1 VTQQVSSPPPP
12 KQVSHPLPEQREHSS
27 KKGILVLLVLVG
39 MLLLLFTGQLTWN
52 ISQTITHKAS
62 TRPRPTA
69 SVNVDSGPLLP
80 PGKSSA
86 PQLTLPAGNYVVY
99 EQQKNISLVAASGGI
114 ATPLTTP
121 DYSYNRAVPARILPS
136 GQLLY
141 SGNGL
146 WLADIFDGTAQQ
158 IATLP
163 AGQVITSM
171 ALSADGTTTAWSTEP
186 ANGIGNTVL
195 YAGPLKKSV
204 PIYQHDATDC
214 PCYRV
219 FSFLHGSGAK
229 ANSTLL
235 LTDDRGDHHAVQY
248 GLWSLDLTETPLANP
263 QMLLAGDTLQGPL
276 ALSPSGNTLLY
287 STSLGIV
294 PTTDDGSVPI
304 DIASLD
310 YANSLSMAGISV
322 STTGVAPALVKNG
335 FHVVLPE
342 QRDLSNSAA
351 YHWVTTPTFSQ
362 DGRTLIYVEFSSD
375 AQTPFDRHSAVYMV
389 QTSGTG
395 AQLKVGKPQLL
406 ATSTDLFV
414 ELGAW
419 VNNTTLTFY
428 SDGTLYALDIT
439 NGAVAPIIAT
449 KNYAQVIA
457 VVQGS
462 IQ

>member
-1 VTQQVSSPPPP
+1 M
-12 KQVSHPLPEQREHSS
+12 
-27 KKGILVLLVLVG
+27 LVLVG
-39 MLLLLFTGQLTWN
+39 MLLLLFTGQLTWS

-62 TRPRPTA
+62 TRPRPTVSA
-69 SVNVDSGPLLP
+69 NIDSGPLLP

-86 PQLTLPAGNYVVY
+86 PQLALPTGKYVVY
-99 EQQKNISLVAASGGI
+99 EQQKNISLVTASGGI

-121 DYSYNRAVPARILPS
+121 GYSYNRAVPARILPS

-146 WLADIFDGTAQQ
+146 WLADIFNDTTQQ

-171 ALSADGTTTAWSTEP
+171 ALSTDGTTIAWSTEP

-195 YAGPLKKSV
+195 YAGPLEKSV
-204 PIYQHDATDC
+204 SIYQHDATDC

-229 ANSTLL
+229 ANSTVL

-248 GLWSLDLTETPLANP
+248 GLWSLNLTAMPLGEP

-276 ALSPSGNTLLY
+276 ALSPFGNTLLY

-304 DIASLD
+304 DIASLN
-310 YANSLSMAGISV
+310 YANSLSMTGISV
-322 STTGVAPALVKNG
+322 STTGAVPAFVKNG
-335 FHVVLPE
+335 PHVVLPE

-375 AQTPFDRHSAVYMV
+375 AQTPFDRHSAVYIV

-395 AQLKVGKPQLL
+395 TQLKVGKPQLL

-419 VNNTTLTFY
+419 MNNTTLTFY
-428 SDGTLYALDIT
+428 SDGTLYAVDIT

-449 KNYAQVIA
+449 KNYARVIA

>member
-1 VTQQVSSPPPP
+1 
-12 KQVSHPLPEQREHSS
+12 LPEQRRYHS
-27 KKGILVLLVLVG
+27 KKGILVLLLLVG

-62 TRPRPTA
+62 TRPRLTV

-121 DYSYNRAVPARILPS
+121 GYSYNRAVPARILPS

-219 FSFLHGSGAK
+219 FSFLHSSGAK

-263 QMLLAGDTLQGPL
+263 HMLLAGDTLQGPL

-389 QTSGTG
+389 QTSATG

>member
-1 VTQQVSSPPPP
+1 M
-12 KQVSHPLPEQREHSS
+12 
-27 KKGILVLLVLVG
+27 LVLVG
-39 MLLLLFTGQLTWN
+39 MLLLLFTGQLTWS
-52 ISQTITHKAS
+52 ISQTITPKAS
-62 TRPRPTA
+62 PRPRPTA
-69 SVNVDSGPLLP
+69 IVNVDSGPLLP

-86 PQLTLPAGNYVVY
+86 PQLTLPTGKYVVY
-99 EQQKNISLVAASGGI
+99 EQQTNISLVAASGGI
-114 ATPLTTP
+114 ATPITTP
-121 DYSYNRAVPARILPS
+121 GYSYNRAVPARILPS

-171 ALSADGTTTAWSTEP
+171 ALSTDGTTIAWSTEP

-195 YAGPLKKSV
+195 YAGPLEKSV

-219 FSFLHGSGAK
+219 FSFLNGSGAK
-229 ANSTLL
+229 ADSTVL

-248 GLWSLDLTETPLANP
+248 GLWSLSLTDMPLANP

-276 ALSPSGNTLLY
+276 ALSPAGNTLLY

-304 DIASLD
+304 DIASLN
-310 YANSLSMAGISV
+310 YANSLSMTGISV
-322 STTGVAPALVKNG
+322 STTGETPALVKNG
-335 FHVVLPE
+335 THVVLPE

-362 DGRTLIYVEFSSD
+362 DGRTLIYIVFSSD
-375 AQTPFDRHSAVYMV
+375 AQTPFDRHSAIYMV

-395 AQLKVGKPQLL
+395 TQLKVGKPQLL

-419 VNNTTLTFY
+419 VNNSTLMFY

-457 VVQGS
+457 IVQGS